1 MGDRLHN
8 DYIVTYYHLWKKN
21 LALKKMYYNTWW
33 WSFSIRQRNFKCK
46 INFKCKGSRFHFSF
60 SFSFALS
67 ASFSNKLWLV
77 VEKIQVTAFH
87 EWKSVH
93 LSPWSNSPKEKHIN
107 VTSVVINEILAQ
119 NRTSLLKSLFV
130 ITFEMKW
137 VCCKRHLSEVSTS
150 VGAFTF
156 AIKKASNAIAFIQ
169 KKHLLLIFFLSSL
182 SWKIPGRKFNLP
194 ST

>member
-1 MGDRLHN
+1 
-8 DYIVTYYHLWKKN
+8 
-21 LALKKMYYNTWW
+21 MYYNTWW
-33 WSFSIRQRNFKCK
+33 SFSIKQRNFKCK
-46 INFKCKGSRFHFSF
+46 INRKWGSKFHFYF

-67 ASFSNKLWLV
+67 ALFSNKLRLV
-77 VEKIQVTAFH
+77 VEEIEVTAFH

-137 VCCKRHLSEVSTS
+137 VCCKRHLSEVSAS

-156 AIKKASNAIAFIQ
+156 AIKKASNAIAFVQ
-169 KKHLLLIFFLSSL
+169 KKHLLNFSFLSVL
-182 SWKIPGRKFNLP
+182 EDTR
-194 ST
+194 

>member
-1 MGDRLHN
+1 
-8 DYIVTYYHLWKKN
+8 
-21 LALKKMYYNTWW
+21 MYYNTWW

-46 INFKCKGSRFHFSF
+46 INSKCKGSKFHFSF

-67 ASFSNKLWLV
+67 ALFSNKLWLV
-77 VEKIQVTAFH
+77 EEEIEVTAFH

-93 LSPWSNSPKEKHIN
+93 LSPRSNSPKEKHIN

-137 VCCKRHLSEVSTS
+137 VCCKRHLSEVSAS
-150 VGAFTF
+150 VGAFTLF
-156 AIKKASNAIAFIQ
+156 AIKKASNVIAFVQ
-169 KKHLLLIFFLSSL
+169 KKHLLLIFFFSVLEDT
-182 SWKIPGRKFNLP
+182 R
-194 ST
+194 